1 MKSLAEND
9 VKSGSFWLRH
19 PDSTQAAVHLAL
31 QWLAYVY
38 PASELYLDET
48 LRQALPYADADLNR
62 RWRQFLEQNDVDE
75 HVKALQW
82 LSNTLSSEQVPF
94 LVESCW
100 RLLLVS
106 HDMPSHVPLAL
117 RLMAR
122 ILDVPEDQILEIGR
136 QVQREIQDVDDA
148 APRAPL
154 LPEDPR
160 YLDRVEWRLYGDND
174 PIRPTTA
181 AVGLNKQHQGWRYF
195 LMFVAGGVFGALLV
209 SYMVWGPMQLGRQP
223 VPRMSHLLMSEDLE
237 SPSEASGGSEST
249 VNGIGTADSGT
260 TEPGA
265 DASSGTKEESLV
277 TEADPETAEQEPEVP
292 SEEVGENASDLAGG
306 ESTQEPIIVTELPA
320 QSPDVLMTV
329 SASVLNVRAEP
340 SIDSEVVMKLG
351 EGARVWVSPDQSVG
365 DWQHIRVDDVSGF
378 ASGRY
383 LEPVN

>member
-62 RWRQFLEQNDVDE
+62 RWRQFLEQSDVDE

-122 ILDVPEDQILEIGR
+122 ILDVPEERILEIGQ
-136 QVQREIQDVDDA
+136 QVQREVQDIDDP

-174 PIRPTTA
+174 PIRPTPT
-181 AVGLNKQHQGWRYF
+181 GGHPKRHQGWRYF
-195 LMFVAGGVFGALLV
+195 LAFASGGIFGALLV
-209 SYMVWGPMQLGRQP
+209 SYLVWGPMQLGRQP
-223 VPRMSHLLMSEDLE
+223 VPRMSHLLMSEDQE
-237 SPSEASGGSEST
+237 SPSEVSDSAEST
-249 VNGIGTADSGT
+249 VNGVGATDSGT
-260 TEPGA
+260 TESGA
-265 DASSGTKEESLV
+265 DASGPGGEPV
-277 TEADPETAEQEPEVP
+277 ITETDPELAVQEQMEP
-292 SEEVGENASDLAGG
+292 SEAADENTSDLAGG
-306 ESTQEPIIVTELPA
+306 ETPDEPVGDAELSA

-351 EGARVWVSPDQSVG
+351 EGARVWVSPEQSVG
-365 DWQHIRVDDVSGF
+365 DWQHVRVDDISGF

-383 LEPVN
+383 LEPAN